1 MHKGAEVV
9 RGGRAGGRGHRRD
22 DGRCLRRHHRRGVRR
37 QHLQGLAGD
46 HDRADHRVL
55 VRHFRPGNLHDVRAA
70 GEQLGEALAEPGPQ
84 GGDAHPGGD
93 GMDDKDDHEARLRPE
108 GAEAV
113 PLGGLGDRHYHGAD
127 EVGRGRVHPLPP
139 ALHRGAGFHAG
150 TLGRHARPDVLHAG
164 DHRAHRGLDHAAPP
178 QPVRLPLAD
187 SAPAVLHRAAL
198 RLARG
203 GSRALH
209 LVDGH
214 GR

>member
-37 QHLQGLAGD
+37 QHLQGLACD
-46 HDRADHRVL
+46 HDRASDRVL
-55 VRHFRPGNLHDVRAA
+55 VRHLRPGDFHNVRVA
-70 GEQLGEALAEPGPQ
+70 GEQIGEASAESRAQSGHA
-84 GGDAHPGGD
+84 DPGGD
-93 GMDDKDDHEARLRPE
+93 GLEDQHGIEPSLRPREHEAGRVGRIDAPQH
-108 GAEAV
+108 
-113 PLGGLGDRHYHGAD
+113 RGAD
-127 EVGRGRVHPLPP
+127 EVGGGGVDLVPP
-139 ALHRGAGFHAG
+139 ALHRRAGLHAG
-150 TLGRHARPDVLHAG
+150 TLGRDARPDVLHAG